1 MSDSESIDSPLTAL
15 DQEAVRLHE
24 IYLSYIDA
32 GFTEERAF
40 SLVCIILNHY
50 LSD

>member
-1 MSDSESIDSPLTAL
+1 MSDESIDSPLTAL

-32 GFTEERAF
+32 GFSEQRAF
-40 SLVCIILNHY
+40 ELCRLILHHY
-50 LSD
+50 LDSD